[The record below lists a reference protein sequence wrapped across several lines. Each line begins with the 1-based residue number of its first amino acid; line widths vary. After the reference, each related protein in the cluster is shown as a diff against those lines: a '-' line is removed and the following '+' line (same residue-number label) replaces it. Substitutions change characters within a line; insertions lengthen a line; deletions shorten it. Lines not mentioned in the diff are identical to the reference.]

1 MTPVVSN
8 GSLSILVI
16 RSPESLE
23 ETCDEDSTDDEDA
36 WDEDAG
42 DDAGDDVACDDEETS
57 EPWEDMPAAESMDEE
72 RAVDSMEDELIS
84 ASWGSR
90 ISSDV
95 AVPSHAM
102 MSMAAEAVKIARV
115 FWTLNMS

>member
-1 MTPVVSN
+1 MVSN

-16 RSPESLE
+16 WAPESLE
-23 ETCDEDSTDDEDA
+23 AACDEDSVDDEA
-36 WDEDAG
+36 SWD
-42 DDAGDDVACDDEETS
+42 DDEIASDDEETS
-57 EPWEDMPAAESMDEE
+57 EPWEDLPAAESMDEE
-72 RAVDSMEDELIS
+72 LAVESMDDELVS
-84 ASWGSR
+84 DSWGNR

>member
-1 MTPVVSN
+1 MVSN

-16 RSPESLE
+16 WAPESLE
-23 ETCDEDSTDDEDA
+23 AACDE
-36 WDEDAG
+36 
-42 DDAGDDVACDDEETS
+42 DAGDDVACDDEETS
-57 EPWEDMPAAESMDEE
+57 EPWEDLPAAESMDEE
-72 RAVDSMEDELIS
+72 LAVESMEDELVS
-84 ASWGSR
+84 DSWGNR